1 MSGLSQEDLELTS
14 AQAQERLAAIGLQDT
29 KSALGHISALTS
41 GLSRRASIQRQLL
54 PVLLQWFAEG
64 TDPDAALLAF
74 RILSE
79 DLGDSHWYLRMLRD
93 SSGAAK
99 RMTQVFSTS
108 RLATN
113 LFEKIPEAAAWFDR
127 EDELQPDSLES
138 LTSQFQ
144 AIIARHEEAELAAT
158 SLRAIRRKE
167 TLRVAMGSVLGILD
181 LEQTSKGLSDLT
193 ESYLVAIQEI
203 ATKFMIENKGPL
215 SHELAIVA
223 MGRFGGA

>member
-1 MSGLSQEDLELTS
+1 
-14 AQAQERLAAIGLQDT
+14 
-29 KSALGHISALTS
+29 
-41 GLSRRASIQRQLL
+41 
-54 PVLLQWFAEG
+54 
-64 TDPDAALLAF
+64 
-74 RILSE
+74 
-79 DLGDSHWYLRMLRD
+79 
-93 SSGAAK
+93 
-99 RMTQVFSTS
+99 MTQVFSTS

-203 ATKFMIENKGPL
+203 ATKFMI
-215 SHELAIVA
+215 
-223 MGRFGGA
+223 